1 MKSKST
7 LEEKL
12 NFKVLINGS
21 RHFIVKLS
29 KSFKKTTEHQ
39 HFSNSISIWFK
50 TKAPDVDATQNLRS
64 CLSVFVDTLKRRGH
78 KQQAAHPSLASLD
91 QLRILLLLLL
101 GFTTLLNTT
110 RLKHSKSIQTE
121 TGEDMRNNSF
131 IISSNV
137 SEKQHIG
144 TSSASYHRKHL

>member
-50 TKAPDVDATQNLRS
+50 TKAPDVDAIQNLRS

-78 KQQAAHPSLASLD
+78 KQQAAHRSLASLD
-91 QLRILLLLLL
+91 QLTAAAATGLHP
-101 GFTTLLNTT
+101 TLLNTT

>member
-1 MKSKST
+1 MTALLHLVNGSRLGTRYSTSITVRKRFKPNILSRYTIFQILELCKLNLKCFLWLTMKSKST

-64 CLSVFVDTLKRRGH
+64 CLCVFVDTLKRRGH
-78 KQQAAHPSLASLD
+78 NQQAAHP
-91 QLRILLLLLL
+91 R
-101 GFTTLLNTT
+101 
-110 RLKHSKSIQTE
+110 
-121 TGEDMRNNSF
+121 
-131 IISSNV
+131 
-137 SEKQHIG
+137 
-144 TSSASYHRKHL
+144 